1 MESEVKQQDHSMS
14 HQQIYNLQTSSLP
27 CTELVYEKE
36 SRKMLVKK
44 DRGVWWAKRRSHWWV
59 ANGHFLSGLSYV
71 DQIPGDTEVW
81 TDCPLP
87 PSKSHIQTHPQ
98 QTQQCETSLK
108 RSSADHVIINYC
120 QEQCSAH
127 MIALLSL
134 FIHISL
140 LDEWNSL
147 ALRFLILCVPCLFQ
161 NVIMSYAMSFF

>member
-1 MESEVKQQDHSMS
+1 MRWNNRTTAWVTNKSI
-14 HQQIYNLQTSSLP
+14 IYKLAP
-27 CTELVYEKE
+27 CHAQKWYMRRKVE
-36 SRKMLVKK
+36 KMLVKK
-44 DRGVWWAKRRSHWWV
+44 DRGVWWEKRRSHWWV

-71 DQIPGDTEVW
+71 DQIPWDREVW

-120 QEQCSAH
+120 QEQCYAH
-127 MIALLSL
+127 VIALLSL

-147 ALRFLILCVPCLFQ
+147 ALRFLILCVTCLFH